1 MTFAFPSFEQ
11 INTVIIKYNHNK
23 KVRWDPSFNVLNL
36 TLGEYQKKYWIFCV
50 LSYVQYHVFDVQYIY
65 KWITMGSR
73 SPEAIILYT
82 WVERYRMEWCFFDN
96 ETTQWQGKVSKPQHS
111 YLKPKAL
118 TTNHNTFMTLYNG
131 LPKLPNVET
140 TLYLHCFY
148 STYLNFPSG
157 LWLEHS
163 FLRDTRNNVQSN
175 LKHARKKNFKTHH
188 NFIRAETL
196 STF

>member
-11 INTVIIKYNHNK
+11 INTVIIKYITK
-23 KVRWDPSFNVLNL
+23 SEMRSLS
-36 TLGEYQKKYWIFCV
+36 
-50 LSYVQYHVFDVQYIY
+50 SYVQCHVFDVQYIY
-65 KWITMGSR
+65 KWITMASR

-140 TLYLHCFY
+140 TMYLCCFY
-148 STYLNFPSG
+148 SMYRIYSLIRHTR
-157 LWLEHS
+157 LW
-163 FLRDTRNNVQSN
+163 D
-175 LKHARKKNFKTHH
+175 AP
-188 NFIRAETL
+188 
-196 STF
+196 